1 MPSPRDV
8 GVIIVAAG
16 QGTRVGGA
24 TPKQF
29 LEIAGKPM
37 LLRSITPFARHPEVA
52 HVVVVLPA
60 DFVIERP
67 AWLNPQRAGFPLSV
81 VAGGAERSD
90 SVAAGLAA
98 LHRACRFV
106 LVHDAAR
113 PFVAAGLIDRVLVAV
128 RAGQAV
134 VPALP
139 VTDTIKEM
147 DPDDATRIARTVL
160 RDRLRR
166 VQTPQGFPR
175 EMLVEAHAAARREG
189 WSATDDA
196 ALVEQAGG
204 TVRIVDGSPRNLKVT
219 TAEDLEFAE
228 YLATRVG

>member
-1 MPSPRDV
+1 MYCLCSV
-8 GVIIVAAG
+8 NLI
-16 QGTRVGGA
+16 
-24 TPKQF
+24 
-29 LEIAGKPM
+29 
-37 LLRSITPFARHPEVA
+37 EVDY
-52 HVVVVLPA
+52 LNIPIW
-60 DFVIERP
+60 DFV
-67 AWLNPQRAGFPLSV
+67 F
-81 VAGGAERSD
+81 
-90 SVAAGLAA
+90 
-98 LHRACRFV
+98 
-106 LVHDAAR
+106 
-113 PFVAAGLIDRVLVAV
+113 DRVIVAV

-204 TVRIVDGSPRNLKVT
+204 SK
-219 TAEDLEFAE
+219 
-228 YLATRVG
+228 

>member
-1 MPSPRDV
+1 VPSPRDV

-16 QGTRVGGA
+16 QGTRIGGS

-29 LEIAGKPM
+29 LEVAGIPM
-37 LLRSITPFARHPEVA
+37 LLRSIRPFARHPSVA
-52 HVVVVLPA
+52 HVTVVLAPSDVA
-60 DFVIERP
+60 APPGWF
-67 AWLNPQRAGFPLSV
+67 LPQLGSMLSL
-81 VAGGAERSD
+81 VAGGAGRSD
-90 SVAAGLAA
+90 SVAAGLATLPA
-98 LHRACRFV
+98 ACRVV

-113 PFVAAGLIDRVLVAV
+113 PFVDTLLIDRIIDVA
-128 RAGQAV
+128 RGGDAV
-134 VPALP
+134 VPALA

-147 DPDDATRIARTVL
+147 DATDPTRIARTVP